1 MVQLNDRLLSL
12 LDGEAARLGVSRSA
26 LIREVL
32 EERLHD
38 AYAARIAGE
47 IVAGYKRVP
56 PGTPDEWGDLE
67 AVTDRTAADLLHR
80 LDAEEASAG
89 HEPW

>member
-12 LDGEAARLGVSRSA
+12 LDGEASRLGVSRSA
-26 LIREVL
+26 LIRDVL

-38 AYAARIAGE
+38 AHEARIAGE

-56 PGTPDEWGDLE
+56 QATPDEWGEL
-67 AVTDRTAADLLHR
+67 AGQTDRATADLLSR
-80 LDAEEASAG
+80 LDHEETAAG
-89 HEPW
+89 LERW